1 MEKIKQGHEGYFRQ
15 GSHAVSLKRS
25 HEAKPPV
32 TTWRKNIPGG
42 GGSRCRGPVAEASTL
57 HWRNRK
63 KAVGSQG
70 GDKGED
76 GQDGSG
82 PMDPGE

>member
-32 TTWRKNIPGG
+32 TDHLEEEHSRWR
-42 GGSRCRGPVAEASTL
+42 
-57 HWRNRK
+57 
-63 KAVGSQG
+63 
-70 GDKGED
+70 
-76 GQDGSG
+76 GQ
-82 PMDPGE
+82 